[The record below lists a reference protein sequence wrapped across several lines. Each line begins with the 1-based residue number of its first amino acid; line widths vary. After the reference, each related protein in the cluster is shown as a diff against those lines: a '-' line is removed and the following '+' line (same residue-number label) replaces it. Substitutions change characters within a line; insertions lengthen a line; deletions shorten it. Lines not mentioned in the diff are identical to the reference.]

1 MYISVDIY
9 IYIRVLV
16 HVHTIECILILICT
30 SIYIYAHLYYNI
42 NMYWHMIVAQLG
54 FEEQG
59 LVARV
64 AVPSVLRIKHGFG
77 HVFGAWKILL
87 GNICLHRDLSVYIL
101 C

>member
-1 MYISVDIY
+1 
-9 IYIRVLV
+9 
-16 HVHTIECILILICT
+16 
-30 SIYIYAHLYYNI
+30 
-42 NMYWHMIVAQLG
+42 MYWHMIVAQLG

-77 HVFGAWKILL
+77 HVFGSWKILL